1 MVKKDIKIKTKLP
14 ARAPSGSRPSSSWD
28 VAVIGAGPAGL
39 MAAEKASQLGLKVV
53 LIEKNPVSAK
63 KLLLTGGGRC
73 NFSNAEFNLRE
84 LVKNYHNGEFLFHA
98 FSVFGPKETISFF
111 EKLGIKTKTEKN
123 KKVFPA
129 SGKANKVLE
138 ALSESLSPAKVKKL
152 FGTEIIDIE
161 KKENPPSLKTSAR
174 QGKISKII
182 LKNGEIKAKKYILC
196 TGGKS
201 YPLTGSNGL
210 GYTLAEKLGHTI
222 VNPSP
227 ALSPIKIKEAWVKN
241 LQGISLDDVKIEVL
255 QNGLP
260 AKDGKNYIRENGE
273 IIFTHF
279 GISGPAILN
288 ISGKIGELVKFGDV
302 KLHIDLCTPL
312 NQDELFKKLA
322 GAFQRFSKKTV
333 KNILSDFMP
342 ERLTEVLLD
351 INKIDK
357 DKIANNM
364 TKAERWA
371 VVKAIKSFEMT
382 VEDVLGFDQ
391 AMITKG
397 GVSLKEIDHK
407 TMKSK
412 IIDNLYFAGE
422 IIDVNG
428 KTGGFNL
435 QMCWSTGNLAAE
447 N

>member
-1 MVKKDIKIKTKLP
+1 MDKEVAQTTGMVKKDTKIKTKP
-14 ARAPSGSRPSSSWD
+14 ASSWD
-28 VAVIGAGPAGL
+28 VAIMGAGPAGL
-39 MAAEKASQLGLKVV
+39 MAAGKASSLGLKVV
-53 LIEKNPVSAK
+53 LIEKNPAPAK

-73 NFSNAEFNLRE
+73 NFSNAEFDLRK
-84 LVKNYHNGEFLFHA
+84 LVKNYDNGEFLFHA

-111 EKLGIKTKTEKN
+111 EKLGIKTKTEKD
-123 KKVFPA
+123 KKVFPE
-129 SGKANKVLE
+129 SGKANRVLE
-138 ALSESLSPAKVKKL
+138 ALNKNLSPAKVKKL
-152 FGTEIIDIE
+152 FNTEIIGID
-161 KKENPPSLKTSAR
+161 KKGR
-174 QGKISKII
+174 KISKII
-182 LKNGEIKAKKYILC
+182 LKSGEITAKKYILC

-201 YPLTGSNGL
+201 YPLTGSNGF

-222 VNPSP
+222 ISP
-227 ALSPIKIKEAWVKN
+227 HSALSPIKIKETWVKN
-241 LQGISLDDVKIEVL
+241 LQGISLSDVKVELL

-260 AKDGKNYIRENGE
+260 AKEGKNYIQETKE

-279 GISGPAILN
+279 GVSGPAILN
-288 ISGKIGELVKFGDV
+288 ISGKVGELVKLGDL
-302 KLHIDLCTPL
+302 KLRMDLCTPL
-312 NQDELFKKLA
+312 NQNDLYKKLEEA
-322 GAFQRFSKKTV
+322 YQRFSKKTV

-342 ERLTEVLLD
+342 ERLTEALLD

-371 VVKAIKSFEMT
+371 VVKAIKVFELT

-391 AMITKG
+391 AMVTKG
-397 GVSLKEIDHK
+397 GVSLKEIDHM

-412 IIDNLYFAGE
+412 KIDNLYFAGE